1 MQVDVKR
8 CFMSHPILGLDL
20 GLHFRQGTHR
30 FMSNPDIKKE
40 FSLIYF
46 PVAKISLCMS

>member
-1 MQVDVKR
+1 MQADVKH
-8 CFMSHPILGLDL
+8 CFMSHLIQGLDL

-30 FMSNPDIKKE
+30 FMLNPDIKKE

-46 PVAKISLCMS
+46 LVAKISLGMS